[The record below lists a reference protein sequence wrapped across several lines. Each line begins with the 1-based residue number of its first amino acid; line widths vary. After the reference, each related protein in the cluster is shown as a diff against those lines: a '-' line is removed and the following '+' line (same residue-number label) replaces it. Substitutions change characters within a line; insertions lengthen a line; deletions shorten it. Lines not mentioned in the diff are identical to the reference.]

1 MVPASEPPLFAIVMK
16 AIQDSDV
23 QSDNKLCRAALSA
36 ISALIKRGSN
46 GRRDVFSDTA
56 AALTACLASGFPSA
70 QSIQV
75 ILDLLATLICGTH
88 DNPNLRPHPVDP
100 TPALGAALRTLL
112 ADTRWDV
119 RDSTISLLTC
129 FLRQPAHTPA
139 VSFLLCPANQDLV
152 HTVLACAT
160 TDEQPYVR
168 ATAISC
174 LRAVTLNPRV
184 RVTADGAHLAAQCV
198 AGMADAVKAEAEG
211 LVRRAGVEAL
221 AAAVAADARGA
232 AVGVDRELLS
242 KVFGDEDVE
251 VRVGGVKL
259 LAVLFVIDDEE
270 VENDEA
276 RPWLFAAVGG
286 TDLMVGASED
296 YSRMVRQ
303 EAFTVLHDV
312 MLPRLERGGG
322 NGLAGTRSKRDR
334 IAGSVLETVAE
345 RLQRI
350 DMDRLRAS
358 AAPEHVYQEVL
369 DVDESILREGREAG
383 AGNNRLACYDC

>member
-1 MVPASEPPLFAIVMK
+1 MK

-36 ISALIKRGSN
+36 TSALIKRGDN
-46 GRRDVFSDTA
+46 GQRDVFNDTA
-56 AALTACLASGFPSA
+56 VALTACLASGLPSA
-70 QSIQV
+70 QSIQF
-75 ILDLLATLICGTH
+75 ILDLLATLTCETH
-88 DNPNLRPHPVDP
+88 DNPNHRPQPVDP

-119 RDSTISLLTC
+119 RDSTITLLTR
-129 FLRQPAHTPA
+129 FLRQPAHTLA

-152 HTVLACAT
+152 HTVLARAT

-184 RVTADGAHLAAQCV
+184 PVTADGAHLAARCV
-198 AGMADAVKAEAEG
+198 GRMVDAVKADAEG
-211 LVRRAGVEAL
+211 FVRRAGVEAL
-221 AAAVAADARGA
+221 AAVVAADARGA
-232 AVGVDRELLS
+232 AVGVDRELLG

-259 LAVLFVIDDEE
+259 LAALFVIDDED

-276 RPWLFAAVGG
+276 RPWLFADVGG

-296 YSRMVRQ
+296 YSRLVRQ